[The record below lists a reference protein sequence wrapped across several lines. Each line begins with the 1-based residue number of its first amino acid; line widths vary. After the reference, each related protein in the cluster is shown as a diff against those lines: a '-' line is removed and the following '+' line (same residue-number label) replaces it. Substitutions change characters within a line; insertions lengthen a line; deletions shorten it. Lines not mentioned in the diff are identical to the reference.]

1 MIKRITPFQI
11 SFFLKGSTLLTPM
24 ASRSGMKMSRTKIA
38 TRYKNVEPRFAIKY
52 FVWYPTSSKK
62 MLNGWSGPLKSIF
75 NSLAC
80 SSSVAFKF

>member
-1 MIKRITPFQI
+1 
-11 SFFLKGSTLLTPM
+11 
-24 ASRSGMKMSRTKIA
+24 
-38 TRYKNVEPRFAIKY
+38 
-52 FVWYPTSSKK
+52 